1 MENMQM
7 QIKVYNDGRA
17 PTRIIIDGDTINDS
31 RLEPGEERE
40 LEASTPGIIELRE
53 LGEDDNAG
61 VDA

>member
-1 MENMQM
+1 MQR
-7 QIKVYNDGRA
+7 QTNVYNDGRA
-17 PTRIIIDGDTINDS
+17 PIHLIVDGDTINDS

-53 LGEDDNAG
+53 PGEDDNAG

>member
-1 MENMQM
+1 MQR
-7 QIKVYNDGRA
+7 QTNVYNDGRA
-17 PTRIIIDGDTINDS
+17 PIRVIVDGDTINDS

-53 LGEDDNAG
+53 LGKDDNAG